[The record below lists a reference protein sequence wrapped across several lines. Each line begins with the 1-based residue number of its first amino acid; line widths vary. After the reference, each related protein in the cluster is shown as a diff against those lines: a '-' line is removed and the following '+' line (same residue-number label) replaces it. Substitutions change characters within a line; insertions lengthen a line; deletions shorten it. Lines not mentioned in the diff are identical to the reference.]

1 MYMQGNHIKK
11 ATALI
16 SPDDAVLYA
25 VFYLSGRRG
34 SRKRLQISSIS
45 PTSRGTMLR
54 SLLFIWIGEF
64 SIFYHSTIKKRKGNI
79 HVVPECDPCA
89 SLLRPFSNHPSQ
101 SVPERMTGHTDR
113 DFYPII
119 NRRCAIMDLNCENL
133 KGIKYTRD

>member
-64 SIFYHSTIKKRKGNI
+64 SIFYHSTIKKEKETYMWCQNVT
-79 HVVPECDPCA
+79 HVLPYFAHFLIIPH
-89 SLLRPFSNHPSQ
+89 SLFQ
-101 SVPERMTGHTDR
+101 
-113 DFYPII
+113 
-119 NRRCAIMDLNCENL
+119 
-133 KGIKYTRD
+133 KK